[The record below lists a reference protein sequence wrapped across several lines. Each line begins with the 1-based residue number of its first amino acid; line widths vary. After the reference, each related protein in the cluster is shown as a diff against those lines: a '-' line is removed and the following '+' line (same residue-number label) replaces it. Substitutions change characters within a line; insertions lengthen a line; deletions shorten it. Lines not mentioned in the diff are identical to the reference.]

1 MWVRSRGGR
10 GRGRILCLY
19 VSWLI
24 QEAVVKLSSHSSLH
38 LTEIAMFAVLVA
50 LPATANATQGT
61 YGIAEE
67 VVERIG
73 RP

>member
-38 LTEIAMFAVLVA
+38 LTEIAIFAVLVA
-50 LPATANATQGT
+50 LPANATQGT